1 MREAKELNE
10 PTELYYAQP
19 LEDNLFEWHFTV
31 RGPPDSDF
39 AGGRYHG
46 RITLPPEYPMKPPSI
61 MLLTPNGRFD
71 VGKKICL
78 SMSAHHPETWQP
90 SWSIRTV
97 LMALIGFMPTQGA
110 GAIGSLDY
118 TPQERKVLAKKSLEW
133 KCNGCDTCIRTA
145 LRETTGESS
154 GEAEKEAAELAAQI
168 TFKGENEK
176 EKASDSTTATP
187 ASTETIQSQAA
198 ATTGSLSMASS
209 QTSSS
214 PPGVPP
220 QYYASYQS
228 AYPYYATGYPMYN
241 MMNANPLA
249 AQGYPN
255 AAAPSTVL
263 PNQTG
268 TVPLPANQNAGD
280 SSTASSVRQRT
291 AVNHSTVG
299 QNTPLPAGN
308 SSQGNNSVVQTQ
320 PRVTQSGMASLI
332 VLWVLAVSIVALVCR
347 RLFMVS

>member
-1 MREAKELNE
+1 
-10 PTELYYAQP
+10 
-19 LEDNLFEWHFTV
+19 
-31 RGPPDSDF
+31 
-39 AGGRYHG
+39 
-46 RITLPPEYPMKPPSI
+46 
-61 MLLTPNGRFD
+61 
-71 VGKKICL
+71 
-78 SMSAHHPETWQP
+78 
-90 SWSIRTV
+90 
-97 LMALIGFMPTQGA
+97 
-110 GAIGSLDY
+110 
-118 TPQERKVLAKKSLEW
+118 
-133 KCNGCDTCIRTA
+133 
-145 LRETTGESS
+145 
-154 GEAEKEAAELAAQI
+154 
-168 TFKGENEK
+168 
-176 EKASDSTTATP
+176 
-187 ASTETIQSQAA
+187 
-198 ATTGSLSMASS
+198 MASP
-209 QTSSS
+209 QTGAS